1 MTRIILHSQP
11 LSKSSIQKKILPS
24 YCLLVLLKILSSDWL
39 RRVDDFV
46 HLCESNLLLIID
58 IDNFKWEKIEKFDI
72 TYSKSKIQDKS
83 VGKFFES
90 EDMKDYKKLKLL
102 LRQAK
107 VVNPLIYLLFSVTY
121 FSYYYLIINSMK

>member
-1 MTRIILHSQP
+1 MTF
-11 LSKSSIQKKILPS
+11 
-24 YCLLVLLKILSSDWL
+24 
-39 RRVDDFV
+39 FV

-58 IDNFKWEKIEKFDI
+58 IDNFNWEKIEKFEI

-90 EDMKDYKKLKLL
+90 DDMKDYKKLRLL

-107 VVNPLIYLLFSVTY
+107 IVNPLIYLLFSVTY
-121 FSYYYLIINSMK
+121 FPYYLIINSMK

>member
-1 MTRIILHSQP
+1 M
-11 LSKSSIQKKILPS
+11 
-24 YCLLVLLKILSSDWL
+24 
-39 RRVDDFV
+39 DDFV

-90 EDMKDYKKLKLL
+90 DDMKDYKKLRLL

-107 VVNPLIYLLFSVTY
+107 IVNPLIYLLFSVTY
-121 FSYYYLIINSMK
+121 FSYYLIINSMK